1 MPVHHCRSRRGAS
14 VGVLFDYFRA
24 ADPGAAVLTDGPD
37 WAGPFHPPAGV
48 ERFDGVDAKGIDPV
62 VMLGQLVGFV
72 QGVTSIAD
80 LVDTTGAAL
89 RADEQDDH
97 ANHGVLEILDET
109 RDVLA
114 SVAAEQVPELA
125 ARWAEIEEFGGY
137 ADADAL
143 AGTVTELVALSRRA
157 EAAGEHLFCWWSL

>member
-1 MPVHHCRSRRGAS
+1 

-24 ADPGAAVLTDGPD
+24 ADADAATVADGPD
-37 WAGPFHPPAGV
+37 WAGPLYPRDAV
-48 ERFDGVDAKGIDPV
+48 EPFDGVDAKGIDPV
-62 VMLGQLVGFV
+62 VVLGQLVGFV

-80 LVDTTGAAL
+80 LVNTTGAAL
-89 RADEQDDH
+89 QADEQDDH

-114 SVAAEQVPELA
+114 SVTEEQVPQLA

-157 EAAGEHLFCWWSL
+157 KAAGEHVYCWWSL